1 MKHLLQ
7 NKKGFTL
14 IEMIIGMAVL
24 SILIGIIAVV
34 FTQMIRIS
42 NEVTD
47 MGQLE
52 IIAAESMSD
61 ILNDLRVAKEV
72 TITDPTATV
81 PSILNVTTND
91 YTAMYRV
98 DDVDSDATTTDDM
111 LLMREY
117 VNAETAGAKEVL
129 DKRFY
134 MGYNMSLI
142 WTISGSAAGDDLQV
156 TLTLNLLEPD
166 GDVAFE
172 EEYVVRPSFAN
183 AGG

>member
-1 MKHLLQ
+1 MKQHLV

-14 IEMIIGMAVL
+14 IEMIIGLAVL
-24 SILIGIIAVV
+24 SILTGIIAVV
-34 FTQMIRIS
+34 FSQMIRIS

-47 MGQLE
+47 VGQLE

-72 TITDPTATV
+72 TITPAGTV
-81 PSILNVTTND
+81 DPSILNVTTND
-91 YTAMYRV
+91 YTAMYRI
-98 DDVDSDATTTDDM
+98 DDVDGDPTTTDDT

-117 VNAETAGAKEVL
+117 VNAETPGANEVL

-134 MGYNMSLI
+134 MGYNMSLEWSI
-142 WTISGSAAGDDLQV
+142 TGSTATGDLQV
-156 TLTLNLLEPD
+156 ALILNLLEQD

-183 AGG
+183 TNG